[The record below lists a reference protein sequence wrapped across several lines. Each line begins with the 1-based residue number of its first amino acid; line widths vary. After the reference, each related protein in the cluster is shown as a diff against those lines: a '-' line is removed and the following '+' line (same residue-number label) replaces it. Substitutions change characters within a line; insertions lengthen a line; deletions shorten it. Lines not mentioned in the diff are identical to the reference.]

1 MWYSDDGTHGGEGND
16 NDGSNGDDKMGRVGE
31 GTVGAMLREGYLG

>member
-1 MWYSDDGTHGGEGND
+1 MWYSDDGTHDGEGD
-16 NDGSNGDDKMGRVGE
+16 DDGGSNGDDNVGWVGE